1 MSDVRLRLLQPV
13 AAAEK
18 LMIVCAQCPE
28 DYQCN
33 PHILLCMQWPLRVH
47 LLSSILYFY
56 KSACT
61 CVSSASA
68 GSFGGG
74 NGRQFFSVGTDVAI
88 LGARD
93 KHRGRNVLCQQK
105 SSIWR

>member
-1 MSDVRLRLLQPV
+1 MSDGAGIWSHMRLRLLRP
-13 AAAEK
+13 
-18 LMIVCAQCPE
+18 QCPE

-33 PHILLCMQWPLRVH
+33 PHILLCMQRPLRVH

-56 KSACT
+56 KSACMRV
-61 CVSSASA
+61 CVCALQAQVVS
-68 GSFGGG
+68 GGG